1 MAENDATDLQTRLAV
16 ALAGQY
22 VIVRALGQGGM
33 GTVFLA
39 RDVTLDRE
47 VAVKV
52 ISPELAASPELRQRF
67 IQEARTVAKLRHPNI
82 VAVYT
87 AGEGNGLLY
96 FVMEFVPGESLRDRM
111 TRESHMSSNATCE
124 ILRDL
129 ALALDYAHQSGI
141 VHRDVKPENVLLD
154 RDSGRAM
161 LTDFGVAVALAA
173 VGDSRLTGAGF
184 VLGSPRYMSPEQA
197 SGERDLDGR
206 SDLYSLGLIGYEM
219 LTGAP
224 AIDAPT
230 AASTL
235 VKQLTELPDAVLQK
249 APGTPPE
256 VGAAI
261 DRVLLKNPADRFS
274 RGAAFAAALAGEP
287 FDDTTPI
294 GQIGRSS
301 SGRVAKAGGTKGRR
315 RVLIGAAVAV
325 VVAASAGTMWF
336 GNRDTGNTRVYFVA
350 PFEVQTADR
359 SLDWLHE
366 GSVNMMSM
374 ALSQWTDLSV
384 VDYERSLDLLRDG
397 GLDDKRRIALEDAR
411 SVARRAGAGVVIMGQ
426 VTTTPDSLRVI
437 ARMYNVASG
446 KQMDQ
451 AESAVRSGGDPR
463 GVFQTIANE
472 LLDLIGGTKVT
483 VELTKATTTSVE
495 AYRAYLTGVRSLN
508 GWRLAEADSL
518 LKQATVLDS
527 TFALAYYKRALTLG
541 WINAPDRT
549 AHINAS
555 QKAVDFKSRLP
566 QRLQDIVVAN
576 YDLARAFTAK
586 GEDARKLFH
595 DARDRLAALVRSDSL
610 DSEAWYGLA
619 DAQFHEATQTGIT
632 NIDSITMLLNESQR
646 GFRRAISI
654 DSTNHLAYQHLVGI
668 YQMAVQSNG
677 FVVLDGDSL
686 RNTSTPELIRAIGPD
701 RLTALRNAAKSK
713 SRDAAAGW
721 LASDPDAR
729 QAYRSLSDAYALMG
743 KWDSAVVVLQRANDR
758 PSSSSPI
765 TPYRVAMLHLLA
777 DDTLATPTLRAA
789 LHRYPADSVRARGE
803 ADRLPVLISS
813 FSIAGASGALA
824 LVDTL
829 LKTAIDVDSMM
840 PGGGTTTQTV
850 GSFYALIM
858 KLAAGTPPSDGDKR
872 ALKRWIDGMEQSKSP
887 YASQM
892 RGQSISLAYMAFLAT
907 SDTSFA
913 ATARRWA
920 APPGTKDLSTI
931 MPELSAIMAINRGDT
946 ARAAQLVREFPSI
959 DSLKSPNIS
968 IGMAGLRLYARSQVA
983 TAIGDTRRAVG
994 IYEAIDPKRFTS
1006 VGMAEPGFTTYARSF
1021 LARAK
1026 LYEQLG
1032 EPAKAIVAYEEFI
1045 KRWKNADAPLQPQ
1058 VNEARQAVARLKD
1071 NPTKSVPVVTKPGRD

>member
-1 MAENDATDLQTRLAV
+1 MAETDSTDLQTRLAE

-39 RDVTLDRE
+39 RDATLDRD
-47 VAVKV
+47 VAIKV

-96 FVMEFVPGESLRDRM
+96 FVMEFVPGESLRDKM
-111 TRESHMSSNATCE
+111 TRETSVLAEPTCA
-124 ILRDL
+124 ILHEL
-129 ALALDYAHQSGI
+129 SLALDYAHQAGI
-141 VHRDVKPENVLLD
+141 VHRDVKPENILLD

-173 VGDSRLTGAGF
+173 AGDSRLTGAGF

-219 LTGAP
+219 LTGKP

-235 VKQLTELPDAVLQK
+235 VKQLTERPEPVLQK
-249 APGTPPE
+249 APNTPPE

-261 DRVLLKNPADRFS
+261 DRVLLKNPAERFS
-274 RGAAFAAALAGEP
+274 RGAAFAAALAGET

-294 GQIGRSS
+294 KQIGRST
-301 SGRVAKAGGTKGRR
+301 SGRVAKASANKSRR
-315 RVLIGAAVAV
+315 NVLIGAAVAV
-325 VVAASAGTMWF
+325 VAAVSVSAMWF
-336 GNRDTGNTRVYFVA
+336 RNRDEGNTRMYFVA
-350 PFEVQTADR
+350 PFEVQTSDR
-359 SLDWLHE
+359 SLEWLHE
-366 GSVNMMSM
+366 GSVNMMTM

-384 VDYERSLDLLRDG
+384 VDYERSLDLLRAG

-437 ARMYNVASG
+437 ARMYNVATG
-446 KQMDQ
+446 KPMDQ
-451 AESAVRSGGDPR
+451 AESAVGTGGDPR
-463 GVFQTIANE
+463 GVFQVIANE

-508 GWRLAEADSL
+508 GWRLSEADSL
-518 LKQATVLDS
+518 LKYATILDS

-541 WINAPDRT
+541 WINAADCT
-549 AHINAS
+549 EHINAS
-555 QKAVDFKSRLP
+555 QQAVDYKSRLP

-576 YDLARAFTAK
+576 NDLARAFTAK
-586 GEDARKLFH
+586 GEDARKLF
-595 DARDRLAALVRSDSL
+595 DAARARLTALVQSDSL

-619 DAQFHEATQTGIT
+619 DAQFHEATQTGIA
-632 NIDSITMLLNESQR
+632 NVDSITMLLNESQR
-646 GFRRAISI
+646 GFRKAIWI

-668 YQMAVQSNG
+668 YQMAAQNNG
-677 FVVLDGDSL
+677 FVVLDGDTL
-686 RNTSTPELIRAIGPD
+686 RNTSTPELIRAIGPE
-701 RLTALRNAAKSK
+701 RLTALRTAAKAR

-729 QAYRSLSDAYALMG
+729 QAYRSLSDAYSQMG
-743 KWDSAVVVLQRANDR
+743 KWDSAVAVLKRANDR
-758 PSSSSPI
+758 ASSSSPV
-765 TPYRVAMLHLLA
+765 TPYRVALLHLMA
-777 DDTLATPTLRAA
+777 DDSLALPTLRAA
-789 LHRYPADSVRARGE
+789 LQRYPSDSLRARGE
-803 ADRLPVLISS
+803 ADRLPIVMTG
-813 FSIAGASGALA
+813 FTIAGANGAIGL
-824 LVDTL
+824 LDTL
-829 LKTAIDVDSMM
+829 VRTAVKDDSLM
-840 PGGGTTTQTV
+840 PGWGVSTQQT
-850 GSFYALIM
+850 GAFYALTV
-858 KLAAGTPPSDGDKR
+858 KLATGIKPSEADKR
-872 ALKRWIDGMEQSKSP
+872 NLARGVDGLNQSKSP
-887 YASQM
+887 YAPQM
-892 RGQSISLAYMAFLAT
+892 RAQSIALPYMAFLAT
-907 SDTSFA
+907 GDTTFA

-920 APPGTKDLSTI
+920 APAGTTNFSNVL
-931 MPELSAIMAINRGDT
+931 PELTAMIAMNKGDT
-946 ARAAQLVREFPSI
+946 ARAAQLVREFPSV
-959 DSLKSPNIS
+959 DSLKNPNVA
-968 IGMAGLRLYARSQVA
+968 IGTAGLRLYVRGQVA
-983 TAIGDTRRAVG
+983 TAVGDLRRAAG
-994 IYEAIDPKRFTS
+994 IYEVIDPKRFTS
-1006 VGMAEPGFTTYARSF
+1006 VGMAEPGFATYVRSF
-1021 LARAK
+1021 LARGNV
-1026 LYEQLG
+1026 YEQLG
-1032 EPAKAIVAYEEFI
+1032 EPDKAIAAYEEFI

-1058 VNEARQAVARLKD
+1058 VSEARQAVARLKD
-1071 NPTKSVPVVTKPGRD
+1071 KLKTIPVGVKPGRG